1 VVASRRG
8 SKKRNREAPRAVV
21 VRPRAREYQRAGG
34 AARRDAADKKIVST
48 LSDMEAELARGE
60 LTGVKTYAD
69 VLRRIKIDRHTLF
82 NTKYPQRAAL
92 VDGFLRKVGAA
103 PRAKQP
109 AKPKKQTFYERIS
122 VNAQEAEAVRLVKQ
136 REIDT
141 LQSQLSAAHAQIAA
155 FRAAS
160 SIVADRSKK
169 VKSTAKRSVRTGS
182 AFLGLGA

>member
-1 VVASRRG
+1 MATRP
-8 SKKRNREAPRAVV
+8 KKRNLKAAHRVV
-21 VRPRAREYQRAGG
+21 ERPRAQEYQRAGG

-48 LSDMEAELARGE
+48 LADMEAELTRGE

-69 VLRRIKIDRHTLF
+69 VLRRIKVDRHTLF
-82 NTKYPQRAAL
+82 NTKYPHRAAL

-122 VNAQEAEAVRLVKQ
+122 VNAQEAEAVRLMKQ
-136 REIDT
+136 REIDA
-141 LQSQLSAAHAQIAA
+141 LQSQLNAARAQIAA
-155 FRAAS
+155 FRTAS

-169 VKSTAKRSVRTGS
+169 VKATAKRSVRTGGAS
-182 AFLGLGA
+182 LGLGA